1 MSLQQLSSRWAA
13 LVVLLW
19 TALARAHTVITYPGY
34 RGNNLQTNGT
44 VAEANG
50 LGVAYNS
57 KNDSL
62 YYPYG
67 MEWIY
72 PCKSTRTAMSFDPDS
87 KRCLTLNPALQV
99 VACRPLR
106 TALTGPL
113 VVAPSLCSL
122 AGSRAMRRP

>member
-1 MSLQQLSSRWAA
+1 MAMQQLSLRWAT
-13 LVVLLW
+13 LIVLLW
-19 TALARAHTVITYPGY
+19 AAVARAHTIITYPGY
-34 RGNNLQTNGT
+34 RGNNLLTNGT

-72 PCKSTRTAMSFDPDS
+72 PCKHLQNHHPRSTH
-87 KRCLTLNPALQV
+87 
-99 VACRPLR
+99 
-106 TALTGPL
+106 
-113 VVAPSLCSL
+113 
-122 AGSRAMRRP
+122 